1 MIKVIVTDIEG
12 TTSSIRFVK
21 EVLFPYAAKSL
32 PGFLVRHWQ
41 APTIASEVDAI
52 LAEEP
57 DTERSPEAVND
68 VLQGWIAEDKKATPL
83 KSLQGMIW
91 KAGYESGDY
100 QAHLYA
106 DTAPCLQAWKDQGIR
121 LFVYSSGSI
130 AAQKLFFGFS
140 EAGDLTSLF
149 DGYFDTTTGAKQDAL
164 SYRAILEEVAQPPSE
179 VLFLSDICEELDAA
193 ASAGMKTV
201 QLDREG
207 VAVTGDH
214 LVVSS
219 FREIDLDSLQ

>member
-1 MIKVIVTDIEG
+1 MIKAIVTDIEG

-32 PGFLVRHWQ
+32 PDYLVRHWQ
-41 APTIASEVDAI
+41 EPAIVREVDAI

-57 DTERSPEAVND
+57 GTDRTPDAVND
-68 VLQGWIAEDKKATPL
+68 VLQGWIAEDRKATPL

-106 DTAPCLQAWKDQGIR
+106 DTAPCLQAWRDQGIR

-140 EAGDLTSLF
+140 QAGDLRSLF
-149 DGYFDTTTGAKQDAL
+149 DGYFDTTTGAKQDAK
-164 SYRAILEEVAQPPSE
+164 SYQSILETVAQPPSE
-179 VLFLSDICEELDAA
+179 VLFLSDIREELDAA
-193 ASAGMKTV
+193 AVAGMKTV

-219 FREIDLDSLQ
+219 FREIDLDSLK